1 MIRILN
7 CPLRSPRC
15 RKCGPRKSRRAHRI
29 RHRFRV
35 YRNRRGAAH
44 SVSVVVDAHLYI
56 RHERACCWKRLSARR
71 RAVLRVSWGRFDAQ
85 FCEQGRSSMLW
96 PFVAGALRLTVT
108 VSGATWLARCGAPLA
123 WIFAPVTAG
132 ALLFG
137 AVNVIGFSRTT
148 KRLALSV
155 NDKQKLITTRT
166 RWRGAGAR

>member
-1 MIRILN
+1 VARGNRVARIASVIAFACTETVGVLLTVF
-7 CPLRSPRC
+7 PLLWMHIFTSDM
-15 RKCGPRKSRRAHRI
+15 SAL
-29 RHRFRV
+29 
-35 YRNRRGAAH
+35 AAG
-44 SVSVVVDAHLYI
+44 
-56 RHERACCWKRLSARR
+56 SAY
-71 RAVLRVSWGRFDAQ
+71 LRVVAPSYGFLGVGLMLNFAS
-85 FCEQGRSSMLW
+85 QGRSSMLW

-155 NDKQKLITTRT
+155 NDKQKLITIRT